1 MQDTA
6 EPTESSAPL
15 RAPRE
20 AEFPVWLAAR
30 ERSLQRTAHL
40 LTGDIHSAQD
50 LVLDTL
56 ARLYL
61 AWDRIGDP
69 GAVDAHATRIL
80 VNEHRL
86 SWRRSFRRRT
96 PPSGADVPSTPA
108 EYDDRRHAVRELVD
122 LLPGSQRADVALRF
136 IEQLTPADLD
146 TLRERAVESD
156 YPYTPTA
163 TVVARA
169 RALRAHRRRTAAM
182 VVAAAAVLAGP
193 AAMWLG
199 GSARSNLAA
208 DGHDGSSTTAAV
220 QPVGPW
226 SGLEPGP
233 PPTIPYVQGSRYHAA
248 DGTVTTLPFHEYGLQ
263 AAAYRGGFLVVHT
276 VRQGSRL
283 TRLDDHLRPRWST
296 CASGARSLVTSPDGS
311 RVAFETRDCAT
322 QVSSIHLTS
331 AAGTG
336 GQDRVY
342 RVSGHH
348 RVSLTGATETTVG
361 YAYWPPRR
369 GPSGPAFVTD
379 FQDRALD
386 VPTTSS
392 SFALDPNGN
401 EVTVGADTGTG
412 FAVVDVRTGAVR
424 WRSSTPIVAFS
435 EDGSSCVAQSPD
447 STELLLLDAGDGRL
461 LQTLLLPK
469 GLVQVAGPVWDRD
482 DTVLVVA
489 SHVDAAGSD
498 TAIVRFGLRGG
509 QPTLA
514 TRVVRTDRP
523 GTGFSFAGAAD

>member
-6 EPTESSAPL
+6 EPTESSAPP
-15 RAPRE
+15 RASRE

-30 ERSLQRTAHL
+30 ERSLQRTAQL
-40 LTGDIHSAQD
+40 LTGDVHTAQD
-50 LVLDTL
+50 LVLNTL

-69 GAVDAHATRIL
+69 GAVDSHATRIL
-80 VNEHRL
+80 VNEHRI
-86 SWRRSFRRRT
+86 SWRRRSRRGR
-96 PPSGADVPSTPA
+96 PPAGMDPPSTPA
-108 EYDDRRHAVRELVD
+108 EYDDRRHAVRELVG

-136 IEQLTPADLD
+136 IEQLTPADLE

-163 TVVARA
+163 AVVARA
-169 RALRAHRRRTAAM
+169 RALRARRRRTTAV
-182 VVAAAAVLAGP
+182 VVAVAAVLGGP

-199 GSARSNLAA
+199 GSARSTAA
-208 DGHDGSSTTAAV
+208 THGHDDTNASVRAN
-220 QPVGPW
+220 PW
-226 SGLEPGP
+226 SGLESGAP
-233 PPTIPYVQGSRYHAA
+233 PQIPYVQGSRYHAA
-248 DGTVTTLPFHEYGLQ
+248 DGTVTTLPYREYGLQ

-311 RVAFETRDCAT
+311 RVAFEIRDCAT
-322 QVSSIHLTS
+322 QVSAIHLTS

-336 GQDRVY
+336 GLDRVY

-379 FQDRALD
+379 FQDRALE

-392 SFALDPNGN
+392 SFALDTSGN
-401 EVTVGADTGTG
+401 DVTVGADTGTG

-435 EDGSSCVAQSPD
+435 RDGSYCVAQSPD
-447 STELLLLDAGDGRL
+447 STELRLLDAGDGRL
-461 LQTLLLPK
+461 LQTLLLPT
-469 GLVQVAGPVWDRD
+469 GLVQVAGPVWDSD

-489 SHVDAAGSD
+489 GHVDAAGSD
-498 TAIVRFGLRGG
+498 TAIVRFDLQGG
-509 QPTLA
+509 PPTLA
-514 TRVVRTDRP
+514 TRVVRTAGP